1 MERADTV
8 ELTIPARIDFVR
20 LTRLVASGLATQ
32 AEFTVDEIEDVRIAV
47 DEICTALIDRSS
59 PDRDLAVRFFLRD
72 ATLECE
78 VTAEVGEPTVL
89 DELSIH
95 ILDATV
101 DHHQFE
107 HVGDRTIARLRKARA
122 SVMP

>member
-8 ELTIPARIDFVR
+8 ELTIPARIEFVR
-20 LTRLVASGLATQ
+20 LTRLVGSGLATQ
-32 AEFTVDEIEDVRIAV
+32 ADFTVDEIEDVRIAV
-47 DEICTALIDRSS
+47 DEICAVLIDQSHPEREL
-59 PDRDLAVRFFLRD
+59 RLRFCLRD

-78 VTAEVGEPTVL
+78 VTAEVDGRPAL
-89 DELSIH
+89 DELSAH

-107 HVGDRTIARLRKARA
+107 HVGDRTIARLRKTRA
-122 SVMP
+122 PVMP